1 MNDQL
6 TTMLREA
13 ATHQA
18 LPPAPPAHVR
28 RHAEKV
34 RDRRRAAAAVAGV
47 AAAAAVV
54 LASQGT
60 LSGVTWSWD
69 AVGPANNKTPGPVPT
84 SLASPDAST
93 PAPSPSAS
101 TSNAPDATE
110 DASGGPVNTTGPWPA
125 PPTGPVA
132 APWTQPGFDAGRIVA
147 ARMEDGHAVITVDR
161 IQFYSAEQW
170 RTTTG
175 ESIDT
180 DFRSVNESTRT
191 RQFVIED
198 DAVISVNW
206 QYGETAAPARLTP
219 RELVDR
225 TTAVLLEQAVS
236 DRERKTESLATPGEP
251 PSVEVFLFHR
261 DGLDGPVAYLEDVG
275 KYTG

>member
-34 RDRRRAAAAVAGV
+34 RNRRRAGAAVAGV

-54 LASQGT
+54 LASHGT

-69 AVGPANNKTPGPVPT
+69 AVDPARNSTPGPVPT
-84 SLASPDAST
+84 SL
-93 PAPSPSAS
+93 PSPSLSAPVTAPS
-101 TSNAPDATE
+101 TSVSSTPGATE
-110 DASGGPVNTTGPWPA
+110 DNSGGPVNTTEPWPA
-125 PPTGPVA
+125 PPAGPVA
-132 APWTQPGFDAGRIVA
+132 EPWTQPGFDAGRIVA

-170 RTTTG
+170 RTKTG
-175 ESIDT
+175 ETIAE
-180 DFRSVNESTRT
+180 DFRAVNESTRT
-191 RQFVIED
+191 RQFVVED

-206 QYGETAAPARLTP
+206 QYGELRAPVRLTP
-219 RELVDR
+219 RQLVDR
-225 TTAVLLEQAVS
+225 TNGLLLDQAVT
-236 DRERKTESLATPGEP
+236 DRGLRTAAPGTADEVP
-251 PSVEVFLFHR
+251 GVEVFLFHR
-261 DGLDGPVAYLEDVG
+261 DGLDGPVAYVEDVG
-275 KYTG
+275 RYTG

>member
-18 LPPAPPAHVR
+18 LPPAPPAYVR

-34 RDRRRAAAAVAGV
+34 RNRRRAAAAVAGV

-60 LSGVTWSWD
+60 LSGATWSWD
-69 AVGPANNKTPGPVPT
+69 AVGPARNNTPGPVPT
-84 SLASPDAST
+84 SLPSASAST
-93 PAPSPSAS
+93 PAPSPSVS
-101 TSNAPDATE
+101 TSNPPDATE
-110 DASGGPVNTTGPWPA
+110 DASGGPVSTTGPWPA

-132 APWTQPGFDAGRIVA
+132 APWTHPGFDAGRIVA

-170 RTTTG
+170 RTKTG
-175 ESIDT
+175 QSIDT
-180 DFRSVNESTRT
+180 DFRTVNESTRT
-191 RQFVIED
+191 RQFVIDD

-206 QYGETAAPARLTP
+206 QYGETGAPARLTA
-219 RELVDR
+219 RELVER

-236 DRERKTESLATPGEP
+236 DRELKKESLGSPDEA
-251 PSVEVFLFHR
+251 PSVVVFLFHR
-261 DGLDGPVAYLEDVG
+261 DRLDGPVAYVEDAG